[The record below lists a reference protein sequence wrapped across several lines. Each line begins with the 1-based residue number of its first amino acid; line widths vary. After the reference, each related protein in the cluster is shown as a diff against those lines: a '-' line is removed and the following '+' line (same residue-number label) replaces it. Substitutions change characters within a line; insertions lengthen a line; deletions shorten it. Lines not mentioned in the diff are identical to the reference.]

1 MNECNNVVIF
11 DQWPYMTMLG
21 VLEVMFIVLRE
32 KLQIGRLL
40 LEENREA

>member
-1 MNECNNVVIF
+1 
-11 DQWPYMTMLG
+11 MTMLG